1 MKTGLFGRIQNTEPE
16 QLVRDMTRVFLE
28 KAEQHCE
35 KKPGTIR
42 VETSS
47 RPKAEERELEQSASK
62 ETKVLSGL
70 QVTGI

>member
-1 MKTGLFGRIQNTEPE
+1 
-16 QLVRDMTRVFLE
+16 MTRVFLE

-35 KKPGTIR
+35 KKPGAIQ

-47 RPKAEERELEQSASK
+47 QPKAEEREHEGSAGK
-62 ETKVLSGL
+62 EMKVLSGL